1 MFPMVQANQTS
12 NYFLISFLTTELPLY
27 LQTMMNMVLTP
38 EVHTLLLYSFS
49 TEHK

>member
-1 MFPMVQANQTS
+1 MVQANQTT
-12 NYFLISFLTTELPLY
+12 NYFLISFLTTELLFY
-27 LQTMMNMVLTP
+27 LQIMTNMVLTP